1 MFDFVRSSRTI
12 GRECAMQMAPFI
24 DMNIKCE
31 SKIAAGCLYKIGVF
45 ICMQN
50 KWENVSLYLRYWVD
64 VCFVTINVFA
74 FYCSALW

>member
-31 SKIAAGCLYKIGVF
+31 SKIAAGCLYKIGMF

-50 KWENVSLYLRYWVD
+50 K
-64 VCFVTINVFA
+64 
-74 FYCSALW
+74 